1 MVKTRHVAYS
11 PEAAQRACVEN
22 TFAPAQPDPDVPGM
36 ADPLTMDPV
45 HPGTVYDTPSMLT
58 DIAKADERAEDH
70 AQAPAAATH
79 PTASGRS
86 HFGYLRLVH
95 SIS

>member
-1 MVKTRHVAYS
+1 
-11 PEAAQRACVEN
+11 
-22 TFAPAQPDPDVPGM
+22 M

-58 DIAKADERAEDH
+58 DTAKAGDRAEDH

-79 PTASGRS
+79 PTASGR
-86 HFGYLRLVH
+86 HEALGMQPRDVRPAEERH
-95 SIS
+95 WEWPADRP